1 MSRKFAVLAAVVA
14 LGISTAAIA
23 ADEVL
28 LVAPAAAPIQQTS
41 GTVNQVVP
49 VVPPTSVVVPPTS
62 VAPPTSVHVT
72 NQPVPTSMQPVPFQE
87 AAPLFTKVK
96 VRDPRRIACNSV
108 PMVVT
113 VKDPCACKDVCNTCG
128 PKCVNVLVCVPGCTE
143 CPPKVTC
150 KRDGAFVRYDF
161 GKYRVEVRSRKGFVE
176 IDYDGPKT
184 QAAL

>member
-1 MSRKFAVLAAVVA
+1 MNRKLTVLAAVVA
-14 LGISTAAIA
+14 LGITTAAIA
-23 ADEVL
+23 AEEVI
-28 LVAPAAAPIQQTS
+28 LVAPAIQQVS
-41 GTVNQVVP
+41 GTANQVVP
-49 VVPPTSVVVPPTS
+49 VSPPTTVVVPPTFAVPQS
-62 VAPPTSVHVT
+62 SPQVVA
-72 NQPVPTSMQPVPFQE
+72 QPVPTAMQPVPFQE
-87 AAPLFTKVK
+87 AAPLFTNVK
-96 VRDPRRIACNSV
+96 IRDPRRIACNSV

-150 KRDGAFVRYDF
+150 KRDGAYVRYDF
-161 GKYRVEVRSRKGFVE
+161 GKYRVEVRSKKGVVE

>member
-1 MSRKFAVLAAVVA
+1 MSRKLTVLAAVVA
-14 LGISTAAIA
+14 LGFTTAAIA
-23 ADEVL
+23 AEEVI
-28 LVAPAAAPIQQTS
+28 LVAPAIQQVS
-41 GTVNQVVP
+41 GTANQVVP
-49 VVPPTSVVVPPTS
+49 VSPPTTVVAPPTTIVVPPTTPHV
-62 VAPPTSVHVT
+62 VA
-72 NQPVPTSMQPVPFQE
+72 QPVPTAMQPVPFQE
-87 AAPLFTKVK
+87 AAPLFTNVK
-96 VRDPRRIACNSV
+96 IRDPRRIACNSV

-150 KRDGAFVRYDF
+150 KRDGAYVRYDF
-161 GKYRVEVRSRKGFVE
+161 GKYRVEVRSKKGIVE